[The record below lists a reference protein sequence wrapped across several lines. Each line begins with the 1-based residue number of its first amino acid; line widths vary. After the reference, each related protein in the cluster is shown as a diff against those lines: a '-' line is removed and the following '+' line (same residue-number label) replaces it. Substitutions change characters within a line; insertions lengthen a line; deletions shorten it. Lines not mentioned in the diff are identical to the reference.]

1 MVRLA
6 TLVKN
11 IAGASG
17 NKTVSQLTTLVN
29 SFPTKNLSNTSWR
42 TVSESTSE
50 ISACNLELK
59 SQMESLATAIRNK
72 TGIDN
77 TSANKLT
84 REQMIY
90 LLERYNETI
99 GVKTTV
105 QPEVG
110 VHYFEEPQ
118 WPIKVVFATSTTKD
132 GTPAVTQTFTFNDAD
147 FDNELEVV
155 LNDYTFKIQMYYNT
169 NSYNNIFHSW
179 GPYEVA
185 NLVCEIEIP
194 TNYTGYFKIYADP
207 STSFSMSASLKT
219 NLYCSNGNITVEQDS
234 SSDWGGITLN
244 TSNSNYYGYEIS
256 DRGGTYGELST
267 PGIITEVTFQ
277 VWDGDN
283 LLSETDD
290 IVKLKLT
297 LNGTTLTSTLN
308 YPPYYTPSFTSC
320 YAKPMGNSV
329 EGTVGEITN
338 LALPFTFSGMRNLL
352 VLPRVY
358 LQFSGTN
365 YYTMGGSAGDRTEY
379 ACFSMSVMNED
390 GYRLWFDEYRP
401 HGDIQIRGAVWKSTT
416 AGSTPTLWKYNQVFL
431 TIPD

>member
-207 STSFSMSASLKT
+207 STSFSMSA
-219 NLYCSNGNITVEQDS
+219 
-234 SSDWGGITLN
+234 
-244 TSNSNYYGYEIS
+244 
-256 DRGGTYGELST
+256 
-267 PGIITEVTFQ
+267 
-277 VWDGDN
+277 
-283 LLSETDD
+283 
-290 IVKLKLT
+290 
-297 LNGTTLTSTLN
+297 
-308 YPPYYTPSFTSC
+308 
-320 YAKPMGNSV
+320 
-329 EGTVGEITN
+329 
-338 LALPFTFSGMRNLL
+338 
-352 VLPRVY
+352 
-358 LQFSGTN
+358 
-365 YYTMGGSAGDRTEY
+365 
-379 ACFSMSVMNED
+379 
-390 GYRLWFDEYRP
+390 
-401 HGDIQIRGAVWKSTT
+401 
-416 AGSTPTLWKYNQVFL
+416 
-431 TIPD
+431 